1 MELTQDI
8 QMGVGMGGTTK
19 VVKKNYREHLLPYY
33 LNYPTCYLV
42 YTTVSP
48 PFFFFYD
55 QINSVS
61 PIPNK

>member
-8 QMGVGMGGTTK
+8 QMGVGVGGTAK

-42 YTTVSP
+42 YTTVRLLSLY
-48 PFFFFYD
+48 FMT
-55 QINSVS
+55 
-61 PIPNK
+61 K